1 METQTEIDL
10 TAEFRGAIGELLEDR
25 KRDIRRKIQQVA
37 GSYRAADGTVRK
49 LREQLTKAE
58 QALEREKQ
66 KLTRLEAGDW
76 SVLPEEKA
84 SKGEPVNAN
93 VQGAGD

>member
-1 METQTEIDL
+1 MEQQPEIDL
-10 TAEFRGAIGELLEDR
+10 KAEFSGAIQELVEDR
-25 KRDIRRKIQQVA
+25 KREIRRKIQHVA
-37 GSYRAADGTVRK
+37 GTYRAADGTVKK

-76 SVLPEEKA
+76 SVLPDDKT
-84 SKGEPVNAN
+84 KGEQVNQN
-93 VQGAGD
+93 VQGPSD